1 MNRSSKTLSGIFSF
15 LPIILTLF
23 VIGMVFAMIPQFM
36 QWDHHNDD
44 PDFFTVWNT
53 LWPLIMAGVLAGIV
67 KLAAL
72 IYFIVHMLN
81 NKLVQQGGE
90 KVIWILVFLFT
101 GGIGFPIYWY
111 MRIWKE
117 EI

>member
-1 MNRSSKTLSGIFSF
+1 MSRSSKILTGIFSF
-15 LPIILTLF
+15 LPILF
-23 VIGMVFAMIPQFM
+23 AIVVLVMVFARIPEFAL
-36 QWDHHNDD
+36 WDHNE
-44 PDFFTVWNT
+44 PDFFTVWNSI
-53 LWPLIMAGVLAGIV
+53 WPFIMVAIIAGIL

-72 IYFIVHMLN
+72 IYFIIHMLN

-90 KVIWILVFLFT
+90 RIIWVLVFIFT